1 MKYKIFSIILT
12 SLLLVSCNNS
22 NNVKNVNIIK
32 DSGIESTLLKDNVL
46 SFKIKDNFKLF
57 NVYLNGE
64 KVNINKNSINVKSND
79 EVKIFTTFNDLPTKI
94 YESLNDLNS
103 NNLKISYNAYLSLNS
118 NVYYSLAQ
126 NENVYKLDY
135 SFENLAQTSFDEL
148 YYIKDEFGFAYT
160 PYLNVSNEINK
171 SYLYNSNKQRI
182 RFDNL
187 ITSPF
192 KNVFNDDYNA
202 SYNKLDF
209 IKVYGNY
216 KLDFSKDLSGDNKVS
231 MLSSLISLSSIVI
244 SSISNITNLSLNDL
258 NLTSRSMSF
267 TYDEEGNFVS
277 GEASFKIKTNS
288 SNEYY
293 KEITTNLSF
302 TTLKANKV
310 NDEIKK
316 EVTPFSKKNNIDLES
331 SIKSGL
337 INQISKG
344 NYTLSTKIFLDKN
357 KKLTDTPDISYTS
370 KVDLI
375 NNRMICDKNEE
386 YSDNK
391 KTSICLVKAKEG
403 VAINNNFIVV
413 FDEDN
418 NYIGYLY
425 NTTNSFLNNY
435 SKISSDLFNYNDGI
449 YSLKVD
455 RNSGYYSTL
464 FKNELNKTLIPL
476 IDSYLS
482 PYFSVNK
489 NYEVNNVDI
498 ELSNDKVKMVLTLIS
513 LNKDNEVNG
522 EIRTI
527 YEFSNILKTSF
538 NDSELTTLK
547 KMEDTVN
554 SFSKN

>member
-1 MKYKIFSIILT
+1 
-12 SLLLVSCNNS
+12 
-22 NNVKNVNIIK
+22 
-32 DSGIESTLLKDNVL
+32 
-46 SFKIKDNFKLF
+46 
-57 NVYLNGE
+57 
-64 KVNINKNSINVKSND
+64 
-79 EVKIFTTFNDLPTKI
+79 
-94 YESLNDLNS
+94 
-103 NNLKISYNAYLSLNS
+103 
-118 NVYYSLAQ
+118 
-126 NENVYKLDY
+126 
-135 SFENLAQTSFDEL
+135 
-148 YYIKDEFGFAYT
+148 
-160 PYLNVSNEINK
+160 
-171 SYLYNSNKQRI
+171 
-182 RFDNL
+182 
-187 ITSPF
+187 
-192 KNVFNDDYNA
+192 
-202 SYNKLDF
+202 
-209 IKVYGNY
+209 
-216 KLDFSKDLSGDNKVS
+216 
-231 MLSSLISLSSIVI
+231 
-244 SSISNITNLSLNDL
+244 
-258 NLTSRSMSF
+258 
-267 TYDEEGNFVS
+267 
-277 GEASFKIKTNS
+277 
-288 SNEYY
+288 
-293 KEITTNLSF
+293 
-302 TTLKANKV
+302 
-310 NDEIKK
+310 
-316 EVTPFSKKNNIDLES
+316 
-331 SIKSGL
+331 
-337 INQISKG
+337 
-344 NYTLSTKIFLDKN
+344 
-357 KKLTDTPDISYTS
+357 
-370 KVDLI
+370 
-375 NNRMICDKNEE
+375 MICDKNEE

-482 PYFSVNK
+482 PYFSSNK
-489 NYEVNNVDI
+489 NYEINNVDI